1 MATFRCLQS
10 GNTVT
15 FTLPHDIASM
25 EGHTGYVLLDEDSEP
40 VPQEPEPMRDDVAFV
55 PIVRKR
61 GRPRKVF

>member
-25 EGHTGYVLLDEDSEP
+25 EGHTGYVLLDDEGE
-40 VPQEPEPMRDDVAFV
+40 VFPQEPEAMRDDVAFV
-55 PIVRKR
+55 PIIRKR
-61 GRPRKVF
+61 GRPRKVI

>member
-25 EGHTGYVLLDEDSEP
+25 EGHTGYVRLDEDSDP
-40 VPQEPEPMRDDVAFV
+40 VPQQPEE
-55 PIVRKR
+55 VRSDIGFTPTFPKR

>member
-25 EGHTGYVLLDEDSEP
+25 KGHTGYVLLDDDGEDFS
-40 VPQEPEPMRDDVAFV
+40 QEPEAMRDDVAFV
-55 PIVRKR
+55 PIIRKR
-61 GRPRKVF
+61 GRPRKVI

>member
-10 GNTVT
+10 GNTVV

-25 EGHTGYVLLDEDSEP
+25 ERHSGYVRLDEDGEP
-40 VPQEPEPMRDDVAFV
+40 VPQEPEAMRDDVAFV
-55 PIVRKR
+55 PIIRKR

>member
-25 EGHTGYVLLDEDSEP
+25 QGHTGYVRLDEIGDS
-40 VPQEPEPMRDDVAFV
+40 VPQEPEAVRKDVAFV
-55 PIVRKR
+55 PIIRKR
-61 GRPRKVF
+61 GRPRKVI

>member
-1 MATFRCLQS
+1 
-10 GNTVT
+10 VT

-25 EGHTGYVLLDEDSEP
+25 EGHTGYVLLDEDGEP

>member
-1 MATFRCLQS
+1 MATFRCIQS

-25 EGHTGYVLLDEDSEP
+25 EGHTGYVRLDEDRDP
-40 VPQEPEPMRDDVAFV
+40 VPQQPEE
-55 PIVRKR
+55 VRSDIGFTPTLAKR

>member
-25 EGHTGYVLLDEDSEP
+25 EGHDGYVRLDDDGEP
-40 VPQEPEPMRDDVAFV
+40 IAQELEAVRKDIAFV
-55 PIVRKR
+55 PIIRKR
-61 GRPRKVF
+61 GRPRKVS

>member
-25 EGHTGYVLLDEDSEP
+25 EGHTGYVLLDDEGAP
-40 VPQEPEPMRDDVAFV
+40 VSQEPEAVRDDVAFV
-55 PIVRKR
+55 PIIRKR
-61 GRPRKVF
+61 GRPRKVI

>member
-25 EGHTGYVLLDEDSEP
+25 EGHAGYVRLDESNQP
-40 VPQEPEPMRDDVAFV
+40 VEQEPEAVRNDIAFA
-55 PIVRKR
+55 PIIRKR
-61 GRPRKVF
+61 GRPRKVI